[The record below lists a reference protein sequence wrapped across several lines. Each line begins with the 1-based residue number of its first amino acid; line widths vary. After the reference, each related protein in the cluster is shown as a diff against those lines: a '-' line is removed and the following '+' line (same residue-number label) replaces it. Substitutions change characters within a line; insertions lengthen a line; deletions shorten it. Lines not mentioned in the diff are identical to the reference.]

1 MSTIPRGSLRELFG
15 PATRT
20 IVLAGLGASFLAS
33 FDLLIVVSA
42 LPSAA
47 RDVGDIH
54 NYALAAGAYSVASVV
69 GMPLAGAVN
78 DRIGPLRT
86 LLAGSGVFFVGTVL
100 GGTATSMTQIAGGR
114 LLQGFG
120 GGFLLSVPLVLWTA
134 YLPRHLERY
143 GFAVN
148 AAVWAISAVIGPPT
162 GALLVALVDWRAVFW
177 INLPLL
183 ALTVFFAL
191 RGFHG
196 KVFTPHSHQ
205 RANIVGP
212 FLLGGFALALLLP
225 SPWPLVSV
233 PLALTF
239 FWQETHTDRP
249 LIPRHRSGYA
259 ACIIA
264 LSAGI
269 AFTGGTT
276 VITLALQAGSGW
288 SVFWASFPLLLAS
301 LAWTIGTGLVT
312 HLAWSLRR
320 IVAVGTFVVAA
331 GTLAMAIPVSGG
343 LAIAIGFTISGFG
356 MGFASPALFPA
367 ALSDDAGPR
376 GARHERRHHRA
387 SARRR
392 HRRGARGI
400 RVARDRSEGGAHG
413 STERRLA
420 AARAARRRGARV
432 RPARPDRPV
441 VTAGDARDPDRAA
454 ALTRCGGRGRHHG
467 GRPCTQRPPTIV
479 ATTPILEISSGGQ
492 ATGSRSSTTRSAA

>member
-1 MSTIPRGSLRELFG
+1 VSTIPRGSLRELFG

-183 ALTVFFAL
+183 ALTVLFAL

-225 SPWPLVSV
+225 SPWPLVSI

-367 ALSDDAGPR
+367 ALSDDEGREGRDTSAVTTARQLGAGI
-376 GARHERRHHRA
+376 GAALAGFVLLETVPKAVLTAAQNGVSPLPELHDA
-387 SARRR
+387 AGLAFGLLGLIVLLSLPVT
-392 HRRGARGI
+392 RGI
-400 RVARDRSEGGAHG
+400 RIAPRRS
-413 STERRLA
+413 
-420 AARAARRRGARV
+420 
-432 RPARPDRPV
+432 
-441 VTAGDARDPDRAA
+441 RAA
-454 ALTRCGGRGRHHG
+454 AEEGVTTAGGRAPSVR
-467 GRPCTQRPPTIV
+467 RP
-479 ATTPILEISSGGQ
+479 SSRRR
-492 ATGSRSSTTRSAA
+492 RS

>member
-1 MSTIPRGSLRELFG
+1 MR
-15 PATRT
+15 
-20 IVLAGLGASFLAS
+20 
-33 FDLLIVVSA
+33 
-42 LPSAA
+42 
-47 RDVGDIH
+47 
-54 NYALAAGAYSVASVV
+54 
-69 GMPLAGAVN
+69 
-78 DRIGPLRT
+78 
-86 LLAGSGVFFVGTVL
+86 
-100 GGTATSMTQIAGGR
+100 
-114 LLQGFG
+114 
-120 GGFLLSVPLVLWTA
+120 
-134 YLPRHLERY
+134 
-143 GFAVN
+143 
-148 AAVWAISAVIGPPT
+148 
-162 GALLVALVDWRAVFW
+162 
-177 INLPLL
+177 
-183 ALTVFFAL
+183 
-191 RGFHG
+191 
-196 KVFTPHSHQ
+196 

-367 ALSDDAGPR
+367 ALSDDQGREGRDTSAVTTARQLGAGIGAALAGFVLLETVPQAVLTAAQNGVSPLPELHDAAGLAFGLLGLIVLLSLPVTRGIRIAPR
-376 GARHERRHHRA
+376 RSRA
-387 SARRR
+387 AADEDVTTAGGRAPSARRP
-392 HRRGARGI
+392 
-400 RVARDRSEGGAHG
+400 S
-413 STERRLA
+413 S
-420 AARAARRRGARV
+420 RRR
-432 RPARPDRPV
+432 
-441 VTAGDARDPDRAA
+441 
-454 ALTRCGGRGRHHG
+454 
-467 GRPCTQRPPTIV
+467 
-479 ATTPILEISSGGQ
+479 
-492 ATGSRSSTTRSAA
+492 RS